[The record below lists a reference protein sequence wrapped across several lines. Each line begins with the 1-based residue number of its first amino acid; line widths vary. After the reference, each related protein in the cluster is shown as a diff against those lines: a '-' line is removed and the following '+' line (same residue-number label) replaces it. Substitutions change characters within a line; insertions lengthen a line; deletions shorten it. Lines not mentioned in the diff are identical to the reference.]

1 MSGLA
6 HSENTAENTAE
17 NKTEHQPEA
26 KTGKPGDL
34 HEIPTV
40 NWLDLKSNRNKF
52 IQDLHYALSECGFLV
67 LTNAPGL
74 DEDFQQR
81 AFKEVRGFFNAP
93 MDIKKTAHI
102 SNTPYFRGYSL
113 PTPADRGQGQVI
125 ENFQYGFEQQPVC
138 AHDDTTQPI
147 HKRLFRGPNTWP
159 KSDSMPGFQP
169 LIEDL
174 NLTYHRL
181 THQLGELIVES
192 LGEDP
197 AQFSEYFDFDDP
209 DLAAS
214 LNHNFSMDVFTQEA
228 QEQVRTSYEQ
238 FDSKTVGAHID
249 GPPFVA
255 LLINDRPGLQVVAG
269 EGRWMDAPV
278 TCRTAPGDY
287 SVPVIPGS
295 VIVNTGG
302 TLMHLSEG
310 RYSATLHRVNT
321 TLIPKGETRVSMP
334 YFLLPKMEGDLIPF
348 GKSTVSVEGAAGYKA
363 GRDRGAN
370 ACVNRMG
377 TFPQVTRRW
386 WVEEFKELS
395 EQQREEV
402 EAETAAAYSLA
413 AQRGKRYRESTNK

>member
-1 MSGLA
+1 MER
-6 HSENTAENTAE
+6 SEEQKDSAIGGPKAM
-17 NKTEHQPEA
+17 Q
-26 KTGKPGDL
+26 
-34 HEIPTV
+34 EIPTV
-40 NWLDLKSNRNKF
+40 DWLDLEQDRDKF
-52 IQDLHYALSECGFLV
+52 LSDLHYALLECGFLV

-74 DEDFQQR
+74 DDAFQQR
-81 AFKEVRGFFNAP
+81 AFREVRGFFDAP
-93 MDIKKTAHI
+93 MDVKKSAHI
-102 SNTPYFRGYSL
+102 SNTPYFRGYTL
-113 PTPADRGQGQVI
+113 PTPADRGHGQVI
-125 ENFQYGFEQQPVC
+125 ENFQYGFEQEPLC
-138 AHDDTTQPI
+138 AHDDKSQPI

-159 KSDSMPGFQP
+159 KIDSLPGFQP

-174 NLTYHRL
+174 NGIYHRL

-197 AQFSEYFDFDDP
+197 AEFRKYFDFDDP

-214 LNHNFSMDVFTQEA
+214 LNHNFSLDVFAEDERANVQ
-228 QEQVRTSYEQ
+228 SWYDK
-238 FDSKTVGAHID
+238 FDSKNVGAHID

-269 EGRWMDAPV
+269 EGQWMNAPV

-287 SVPVIPGS
+287 VVPVIPGS

-321 TLIPKGETRVSMP
+321 TLIPRGETRISMP
-334 YFLLPKMEGDLIPF
+334 YFLIPKMEGDLIPF
-348 GKSTVSVEGAAGYKA
+348 GKTAAAQEGAAGYNA

-395 EQQREEV
+395 EKQRVEV
-402 EAETAAAYSLA
+402 EAETDAAYKLA
-413 AQRGKRYRESTNK
+413 AERGQRYRERSKA